1 MKKYRLIVL
10 CIVSSFIFQIAIA
23 QQTKS
28 KISKPNI
35 ILILAD
41 DLGYE
46 TINCNGGTS
55 YQTPNIDKLASKG
68 IRFTNAY
75 ATPLCTPSR
84 VTIMTG
90 KYNFRNYV
98 NFGAINPNGIYF
110 RQFDEKCRL

>member
-1 MKKYRLIVL
+1 VFS
-10 CIVSSFIFQIAIA
+10 CISQITLG
-23 QQTKS
+23 QQAKS

-55 YQTPNIDKLASKG
+55 FQTPNIDKLASKG

-98 NFGAINPNGIYF
+98 NFGAINPNDVSVRVRGTNSITGSYS
-110 RQFDEKCRL
+110 